1 MKSGYFILFH
11 PKPGVIMTQSFLNE
25 PKFRKWQQTVEQAGC
40 TIARVTPL
48 HLLHKKSG
56 ELLFG
61 LFDADVSAP
70 NHEKLLPIVLVRGDA
85 CIVVPLVRNRETGEE
100 RFVMIRQRRI
110 GCGADCVEFPAGM
123 VDRNV
128 DDPAAV
134 AAEELRE
141 ETGLSID
148 PRQLTPLFPRALYTS
163 PGLQDEAIYYFGCT
177 IEVSD
182 AEYRSIEGRFRGQK
196 SEGENITVTLKT
208 SEDGMRETLSA
219 QVALGFRLFDE
230 SRKAC

>member
-1 MKSGYFILFH
+1 MA
-11 PKPGVIMTQSFLNE
+11 QSFSNE
-25 PKFRKWQQTVEQAGC
+25 PKFRKWRRTLEQAGC

-61 LFDADVSAP
+61 LFDAEVSAP
-70 NHEKLLPIVLVRGDA
+70 NREKLLPFVLVRGDA
-85 CIVVPLVRNRETGEE
+85 CIVVPLLRNRKTGEE

-110 GCGADCVEFPAGM
+110 GSGADSVEFPAGM

-148 PRQLTPLFPRALYTS
+148 PRQLALLFPRALYTS
-163 PGLQDEAIYYFGCT
+163 PGLQDEAVYYFGCT
-177 IEVSD
+177 IEVTD
-182 AEYRSIEGRFRGQK
+182 AEYRSLEGRARGRK

-208 SEDGMRETLSA
+208 AEAGMRETLSA

-230 SRKAC
+230 NRNPG